1 MFWEE
6 LTSDNF
12 EPTVKQ
18 VERVCL
24 VPLACLERHA
34 HHLPLAT
41 DMFIAREMCRRAAAL
56 EPAVVFPNFIFTQI
70 IEARHCPGTVALDT
84 DLLMRLLDNVCRE
97 IARNGFT
104 KIVLVSGHGGNY
116 HFTRFFAQTQL
127 ASPRDYV
134 VYVADPTVLPEARAE
149 IDAQWATSIDGHAGE
164 RETSMMLTLRPDL
177 VARDQLR
184 ADDEGMP
191 LGRLQALAELGV
203 YTGIWWYADHPTHY
217 RGDGLPA
224 TAEKGER
231 LLAARAQALA
241 KTLRLIKQ
249 DTETQRLHAEFF
261 KAAESYGA

>member
-6 LTSDNF
+6 LTSDQF
-12 EPTVKQ
+12 EHKVKE
-18 VERVCL
+18 VEQVCL

-41 DMFIAREMCRRAAAL
+41 DMFIAREMCRRAAEL
-56 EPAVVFPNFIFTQI
+56 EPAIIFPNFIFTQI
-70 IEARHCPGTVALDT
+70 IEARHCSGTIALEA
-84 DLLMRLLDNVCRE
+84 DLFMRLLDNVCSE

-127 ASPRDYV
+127 ASPRNYV
-134 VYVADPTVLPEARAE
+134 VYVADPTVLPEAKAE
-149 IDAQWATSIDGHAGE
+149 IDAQWATQVDGHAGE
-164 RETSMMLTLRPDL
+164 RETSMMLTIRPDL

-184 ADDEGMP
+184 ADGEGMP
-191 LGRLQALAELGV
+191 LNRLQALSELGV

-217 RGDGLPA
+217 RGDGVPA
-224 TAEKGER
+224 TGEKGER

-249 DTETQRLHAEFF
+249 DTETLRLHEAFY
-261 KAAESYGA
+261 KASESYQA